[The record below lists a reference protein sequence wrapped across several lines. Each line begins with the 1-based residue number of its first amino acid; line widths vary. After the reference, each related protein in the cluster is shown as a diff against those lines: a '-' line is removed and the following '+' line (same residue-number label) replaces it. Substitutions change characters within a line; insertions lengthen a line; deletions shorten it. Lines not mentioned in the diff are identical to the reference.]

1 MKTIGY
7 ARVSTSGQTLD
18 AQLEQLGVA
27 GCDPVFKETMSG
39 ARNDRPELMKALATL
54 MEGDVLI
61 VTRLDRY
68 RPHDR
73 NQGREVE
80 GAYGFMG
87 RHHHAH
93 RQAHSHRL
101 GWSCRIRAILDRRAD
116 SRRP

>member
-61 VTRLDRY
+61 HGQTPP
-68 RPHDR
+68 RPPASSFSPSWVVLPNSSD
-73 NQGREVE
+73 
-80 GAYGFMG
+80 
-87 RHHHAH
+87 
-93 RQAHSHRL
+93 
-101 GWSCRIRAILDRRAD
+101 
-116 SRRP
+116 P